1 MLELIDEIVEQT
13 NHLLFRLQILLFEQ
27 RLREQEL
34 LLEGKQV
41 IEQLLGYEINGH

>member
-1 MLELIDEIVEQT
+1 MPELIDQISKET
-13 NHLLFRLQILLFEQ
+13 NHLLLQLQVLLFEQ

-41 IEQLLGYEINGH
+41 IEKLLGYEINVD

>member
-1 MLELIDEIVEQT
+1 MLDVDKLIKEVKDLSLQ
-13 NHLLFRLQILLFEQ
+13 LQILLFEQ

-41 IEQLLGYEINGH
+41 IEKLLGYEINVD